1 VGPLMREKKHSL
13 RVATL
18 AQRSLLSRSESLAR
32 SRLIQARALQF
43 PPYLLRR
50 SVALYNPI
58 QNEVETGEI
67 RDQALVTG
75 KNVFFPRF
83 GLKDSLELIKIESAT
98 QFSQGRFGV
107 LEPTGERRLARR
119 GQEELVIFAP
129 GVAFDVRGNRL
140 GRGKGWYD
148 RLIKELEGAIFGRLS
163 LRFSNCRPSAGG
175 RVGSTCSLRDYRKE
189 RCRLPFRA
197 GAVESGFIS
206 SFIRKG
212 GVGVGSEYLV
222 RNCRITTGRVV
233 RAVDGLAA
241 AQAATHGSR
250 ACSERSRP
258 HY

>member
-1 VGPLMREKKHSL
+1 
-13 RVATL
+13 
-18 AQRSLLSRSESLAR
+18 
-32 SRLIQARALQF
+32 LIQARALQF

-67 RDQALVTG
+67 RDHALVTG

-119 GQEELVIFAP
+119 DQEELVIFAP

-148 RLIKELEGAIFGRLS
+148 RLIKELEGAILVALAYDFQIVDQV
-163 LRFSNCRPSAGG
+163 PAEEWDQ
-175 RVGSTCSLRDYRKE
+175 RVHY
-189 RCRLPFRA
+189 
-197 GAVESGFIS
+197 V
-206 SFIRKG
+206 
-212 GVGVGSEYLV
+212 
-222 RNCRITTGRVV
+222 IT
-233 RAVDGLAA
+233 
-241 AQAATHGSR
+241 
-250 ACSERSRP
+250 ERSVVDCRSALVQSSQVS
-258 HY
+258 